1 MVQTSLKHQAK
12 PSEYFIYIPLLH
24 IMTNRPPCT
33 ISTYL
38 HYLHLPRYRQ
48 DPEESELV
56 GELVVIVSVSSSPQA
71 RAGQLPP
78 LLTLI
83 DYNIETAGEL
93 QLGPGTR
100 HVAELDLS
108 DNLVADWAEVGKI
121 LQHFPRLT
129 FLNLAR
135 NLLCDPLPCNTL
147 PTHNLKRVR
156 ISPLITFNNIFR
168 F

>member
-1 MVQTSLKHQAK
+1 MTKCLD
-12 PSEYFIYIPLLH
+12 IYVSTIS
-24 IMTNRPPCT
+24 T

-38 HYLHLPRYRQ
+38 HVPRYRQ

-56 GELVVIVSVSSSPQA
+56 GDLVVIVSVSSSPQA

-83 DYNIETAGEL
+83 DYNIETAGAL

-108 DNLVADWAEVGKI
+108 DNLVADWAEVAKI
-121 LQHFPRLT
+121 LRHFPRLT

-135 NLLCDPLPCNTL
+135 NLLCDPLPGNTL
-147 PTHNLKRVR
+147 PTHSLKRVR
-156 ISPLITFNNIFR
+156 MMPFNTLNNVKSF
-168 F
+168 

>member
-1 MVQTSLKHQAK
+1 MTLYNIYS
-12 PSEYFIYIPLLH
+12 IYIP
-24 IMTNRPPCT
+24 
-33 ISTYL
+33 
-38 HYLHLPRYRQ
+38 PRYRQ

-56 GELVVIVSVSSSPQA
+56 GDLVVIVSVSSSPQA

-83 DYNIETAGEL
+83 DYNIETAGAL

-108 DNLVADWAEVGKI
+108 DNLVADWAEVAKI
-121 LQHFPRLT
+121 LRHFPRLT

-135 NLLCDPLPCNTL
+135 NLLCDPLPGNTL
-147 PTHNLKRVR
+147 PTHSLKRVR
-156 ISPLITFNNIFR
+156 MMLFNTLNNAISF
-168 F
+168 

>member
-1 MVQTSLKHQAK
+1 M
-12 PSEYFIYIPLLH
+12 
-24 IMTNRPPCT
+24 
-33 ISTYL
+33 
-38 HYLHLPRYRQ
+38 
-48 DPEESELV
+48 

-108 DNLVADWAEVGKI
+108 DNLIADWAEVGKI

-156 ISPLITFNNIFR
+156 ISPLISLDNILHLH
-168 F
+168 

>member
-1 MVQTSLKHQAK
+1 MG
-12 PSEYFIYIPLLH
+12 
-24 IMTNRPPCT
+24 
-33 ISTYL
+33 
-38 HYLHLPRYRQ
+38 
-48 DPEESELV
+48 D
-56 GELVVIVSVSSSPQA
+56 LVVIVSVSSSPQA

-108 DNLVADWAEVGKI
+108 DNLVADWAEVAKI
-121 LQHFPRLT
+121 LRHFPRLT

-135 NLLCDPLPCNTL
+135 NLLCDRLPGNTL
-147 PTHNLKRVR
+147 PTHSLKRVR
-156 ISPLITFNNIFR
+156 MMPFNTLNNVKSF
-168 F
+168 